1 MIYVVFILLAALVC
15 LLFLRIRVRL
25 VVEGRTRRL
34 LFVGLGRSGAD
45 LDFVEKR
52 GTLKVAGLGIK
63 RFEIGKEAPEKAK
76 KPKKKPKEKPA
87 RKRHRSVVDI
97 IKAVPQSVR
106 ALGAFGLGLL
116 KSVVLEEAEGTVE
129 AGFDQPDL
137 TGITFGYYQAA
148 LAVAPSLVGRVQYLP
163 DWTGGS
169 FTGSLRVAVAI
180 PVYKIGWRTI
190 ILLRQLPLRKLWK
203 VAIGTKR
210 GDQDGQ

>member
-1 MIYVVFILLAALVC
+1 MIYALFIILAVLVC
-15 LLFLRIRVRL
+15 LLFLRVRVRL
-25 VVEGRTRRL
+25 VVKGRSRRL
-34 LFVGLGRSGAD
+34 LFVGLGQSGAD
-45 LDFVEKR
+45 LDFIGKR

-63 RFEIGKEAPEKAK
+63 RFEIGKEAPD

-87 RKRHRSVVDI
+87 RKRHRSVIDI
-97 IKAVPQSVR
+97 IKAVPQSAR

-116 KSVVLEEAEGTVE
+116 KSVVVEEAEGRIE

-148 LAVAPSLVGRVQYLP
+148 LATAPSLVGRVQYLP
-163 DWTGGS
+163 DWTGASFSGS
-169 FTGSLRVAVAI
+169 MRVAVAI
-180 PVYKIGWRTI
+180 PLYKIGWRTI
-190 ILLRQLPLRKLWK
+190 ILLWQLPLRKLWK